1 MKKDGEREKIV
12 SQKNYR
18 AYDQGALSST
28 VNCTLKLLLKPEMS
42 QNRAQA
48 SKNAKLHTLE
58 VVGI

>member
-28 VNCTLKLLLKPEMS
+28 VLNCTLKLLLKPEMS

-48 SKNAKLHTLE
+48 SKNAKPHTLE
-58 VVGI
+58 VSI

>member
-28 VNCTLKLLLKPEMS
+28 GTLKLLLKPEMS

-48 SKNAKLHTLE
+48 SKNAKPHTLE
-58 VVGI
+58 VSI